1 MQNEHH
7 KYRKTLPKL
16 ISYGFE
22 GWAVSHLC
30 DPVLSTSSFG
40 QLTHVF
46 EITLNKSGHKIHS
59 LPFQYGF

>member
-7 KYRKTLPKL
+7 KFHKALNKFT
-16 ISYGFE
+16 SYGFE
-22 GWAVSHLC
+22 GWAGSHLC

-40 QLTHVF
+40 QRTHVF

-59 LPFQYGF
+59 FPFQYGF